1 MKIIQVIPSFCFG
14 GAETMC
20 ENLTYALKKLGHQV
34 HVISLYEQHTPISR
48 RMEDA
53 GVSITYLDK
62 KLGLDVSMIPKLR
75 AIFREEQPD
84 VVHTHL
90 DVIKYAVPA
99 AKLAGVKRCVHT
111 VHSVAHKEAEGFLQ
125 KVTNRL
131 FYHWGWSVPAALST
145 EVQQTVS
152 TFYHLPAEK
161 IPVVMNG
168 IDLSRCIPKTDYRL
182 SQPIRLVHVGR
193 FDAPKNHEGLLR
205 SFAELRASCHQVH
218 LTMVGDGELREAME
232 ALAEKLGLR
241 DGVTFAGMQENVY
254 PYLHEADIF
263 LLPSNYEGM
272 PMTIIEAMGTGL
284 PIVATAVG
292 GVPDMICNGKSG
304 LLVPCD
310 SEAVAKA
317 CSRLIKDEALRKTL
331 GQAALVESSRFS
343 NEAMAQKY
351 VRVYQCG

>member
-20 ENLTYALKKLGHQV
+20 ENLTYALKKLGHTV
-34 HVISLYEQHTPISR
+34 KVVCLYDQHTPISD
-48 RMEDA
+48 RMEA
-53 GVSITYLDK
+53 ARVSITYLDK
-62 KLGLDVSMIPKLR
+62 KLGLDVSMIPKLQTF
-75 AIFREEQPD
+75 FRKEQPD

-125 KVTNRL
+125 KATNHL
-131 FYHWGWSVPAALST
+131 FYHWGWSVPVALST

-152 TFYHLPAEK
+152 VFYHLPVEK

-168 IDLSRCIPKTDYRL
+168 IELSRCIPKTDYRL
-182 SQPIRLVHVGR
+182 SEPIRLLHVGR

-205 SFAELRASCHQVH
+205 SFAELRASCPQAH
-218 LTMVGDGELREAME
+218 LTMVGDGQLREAME
-232 ALAEKLGLR
+232 ALAEELGLR
-241 DGVTFAGMQENVY
+241 DGVTFAGMQENVH
-254 PYLHEADIF
+254 PFLHEADIF
-263 LLPSNYEGM
+263 LLPSSYEGV

-292 GVPDMICNGKSG
+292 GVPDMIRNEESG

-317 CSRLIKDEALRKTL
+317 CGRLIEDEALRKML
-331 GQAALVESSRFS
+331 GQAALVDSSRFS
-343 NEAMAQKY
+343 AMAMASNY
-351 VRVYQCG
+351 LTIYQN